1 MAKTWAKKFYASKA
15 WKLCRESYI
24 AKVHGLCERC
34 EGVGKI
40 LHHTE
45 YLTPENI
52 TDPNVSL
59 NHDKLEYLCQD
70 CHNREHHE
78 KHSPTM
84 WGVVFDMNGN
94 PVRREDLPS

>member
-1 MAKTWAKKFYASKA
+1 MAKPWAKKFYASKA

-34 EGVGKI
+34 EGAGKI
-40 LHHTE
+40 LHHTI
-45 YLTPENI
+45 YLTPDNI
-52 TDPNVSL
+52 NDPNISL
-59 NHDKLEYLCQD
+59 NHDVLEFLCAE
-70 CHNREHHE
+70 CHNIEHHE

-84 WGVVFDMNGN
+84 WGIVFDSNGN